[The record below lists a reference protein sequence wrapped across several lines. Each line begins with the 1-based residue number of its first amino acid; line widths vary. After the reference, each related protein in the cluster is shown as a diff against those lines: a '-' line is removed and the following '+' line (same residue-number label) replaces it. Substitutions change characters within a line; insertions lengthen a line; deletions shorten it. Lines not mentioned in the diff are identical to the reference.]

1 MVHAGRCVG
10 AYLLSL
16 KGTLCM
22 SLHRALFRQLPLVT
36 ALSAALCA
44 SAQAQSLIDMYE
56 AARGYDA
63 SYISAKAQYEANLA
77 RANQAL
83 GGILPN
89 IAASVSQTRTDFQ
102 KQVQGEA
109 MKSAVTELE
118 TKTTAA
124 TLTQPIY
131 RPAAWATYR
140 QGGYQLQQATALYE
154 ATEQD
159 LLVRVS
165 QAYFDVLVAED
176 NLTLL
181 QTQKSAVQEQLASAK
196 RNFEVGTAT
205 ITGVRDA
212 QARFDLATAQ
222 EIAAANDLRIKRLAL
237 DLVVGMTDAKPK
249 RLNPASDLI
258 KAPQE
263 DLNAWI
269 DKSQS
274 ISPAVRQAQLGV
286 EIASYEVSKAT
297 AVHKPTLDAQ
307 VSYSRTD
314 NLKGTISPAINNP
327 YTTWTPSVGLVLNV
341 PLFAG
346 FSGVYKVKEAYALED
361 KARADYEGAKR
372 ATAQATRTAYL
383 GLVAGLS
390 QVKAY
395 EAAEASSQSSLD
407 ANKLGYS
414 VGVNINIDV
423 LNAQSQ
429 LYQTKRDLAK
439 ARYDVLV
446 GSLKLRQAAG
456 TLTPEDLKPIN
467 DLLAP

>member
-1 MVHAGRCVG
+1 
-10 AYLLSL
+10 
-16 KGTLCM
+16 M
-22 SLHRALFRQLPLVT
+22 SLRRALFRQLPLAA
-36 ALSAALCA
+36 ALSAALC
-44 SAQAQSLIDMYE
+44 STAQAQSLLDMYE

-89 IAASVSQTRTDFQ
+89 ISASVSRVRTDFQ
-102 KQVQGEA
+102 KQVDGYAQSDA
-109 MKSAVTELE
+109 SRLD

-124 TLTQPIY
+124 TLVQPIY
-131 RPAAWATYR
+131 RPAAWAAYR
-140 QGGYQLQQATALYE
+140 QGGQLLQQAAAQYE

-165 QAYFDVLVAED
+165 QAYFDVLVSED

-181 QTQKSAVQEQLASAK
+181 QNQKAAVQEQLASAK

-212 QARFDLATAQ
+212 QARFDLASAQ
-222 EIAAANDLRIKRLAL
+222 EIAAENDLRIKRLAL
-237 DLVVGMTDAKPK
+237 NLATGLTDAKPK
-249 RLNPASDLI
+249 RLSTTTGLI
-258 KAPQE
+258 GAPQ
-263 DLNAWI
+263 DDINAWV
-269 DKSQS
+269 DKAQAS
-274 ISPAVRQAQLGV
+274 SPAVRQAQLGV

-307 VSYSRTD
+307 VTYGRTE
-314 NLKGTISPAINNP
+314 NINGTVAPATSPTTNTLTAP
-327 YTTWTPSVGLVLNV
+327 YTTWSPTVGVVLNV

-372 ATAQATRTAYL
+372 TTAQATRSAYL

-395 EAAEASSQSSLD
+395 EAAEASSQSALD

-429 LYQTKRDLAK
+429 LFQTKRDLAK

>member
-1 MVHAGRCVG
+1 
-10 AYLLSL
+10 
-16 KGTLCM
+16 M
-22 SLHRALFRQLPLVT
+22 SLTRTVFRTLPLT
-36 ALSAALCA
+36 AAVMLAFA
-44 SAQAQSLIDMYE
+44 SNAQAQSLVEMYE
-56 AARGYDA
+56 AARGYDTGF
-63 SYISAKAQYEANLA
+63 ISAKAQFEANLA

-89 IAASVSQTRTDFQ
+89 ISASVSRTKTDFQ
-102 KQVQGEA
+102 IQREGQVRSGT
-109 MKSAVTELE
+109 SELD

-131 RPAAWATYR
+131 RPAAWAAYR
-140 QGGYQLQQATALYE
+140 QGGYQLQQATAQYE

-165 QAYFDVLVAED
+165 QAYFDVLVSED

-181 QTQKSAVQEQLASAK
+181 QTQKAAVQEQLASAK

-222 EIAAANDLRIKRLAL
+222 EIAAENDLRIKRLAL
-237 DLVVGMTDAKPK
+237 NLVTGLDNAKPK
-249 RLNPASDLI
+249 RLNSTKGLI
-258 KAPQE
+258 TSPQE
-263 DLNAWI
+263 DINAWV
-269 DKSQS
+269 DKAQAS
-274 ISPAVRQAQLGV
+274 SPAVRQAQFGV
-286 EIASYEVSKAT
+286 EIASYEVNKAT

-307 VSYSRTD
+307 MTYGRTE
-314 NLKGTISPAINNP
+314 NLNGTYNTITSGLTTP
-327 YTTWTPSVGLVLNV
+327 YTTWSPTVGVVLSV

-372 ATAQATRTAYL
+372 ATAQATRSAYL

-395 EAAEASSQSSLD
+395 EAAEASSQSALD

-429 LYQTKRDLAK
+429 LFQTKRDLAK